1 MEGTLHLF
9 ALARLFEWPE
19 CKKGYL
25 FFKGMFACQLGSV
38 GARVTAEYPATHL
51 HVIE

>member
-1 MEGTLHLF
+1 MQK
-9 ALARLFEWPE
+9 RLFV
-19 CKKGYL
+19 
-25 FFKGMFACQLGSV
+25 FKGMFACQLGSV